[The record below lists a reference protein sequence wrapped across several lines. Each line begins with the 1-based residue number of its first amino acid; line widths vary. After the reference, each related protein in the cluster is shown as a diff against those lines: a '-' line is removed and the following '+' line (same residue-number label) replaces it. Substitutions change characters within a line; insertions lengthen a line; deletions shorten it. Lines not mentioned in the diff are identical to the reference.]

1 MHADSALIMMPGY
14 KRMESSS
21 PQHARRSRR
30 IANLTGNNGVAAP
43 VKNEDNVADILD
55 ETDEDGP
62 SHDTDDDYSSDD
74 EDVENEIDED
84 GFRAFDKDAEYQ
96 KRYIVQDEHTGR
108 VVTIIP
114 HETLRPINGVEYSD
128 YKIHK
133 NTLLYLMDLR
143 ANNRRSWFKRKRRP
157 YACYYIHLDP
167 GSSYVGG
174 GLWAPEP
181 PTIQLLRDSINERPE
196 AWRQILSS
204 EDFRNMFLP
213 GGKAGVEGALEAFA
227 EANKEGALKTKPKVR
242 YPFPK
247 N

>member
-1 MHADSALIMMPGY
+1 MMPGY

-143 ANNRRSWFKRKRRP
+143 ANNRRSWFKRKYKRSKLKDLTNSIRP
-157 YACYYIHLDP
+157 SKGVQACLERLGDVYRDPYTQGHCFRLYYP
-167 GSSYVGG
+167 
-174 GLWAPEP
+174 
-181 PTIQLLRDSINERPE
+181 
-196 AWRQILSS
+196 
-204 EDFRNMFLP
+204 
-213 GGKAGVEGALEAFA
+213 
-227 EANKEGALKTKPKVR
+227 
-242 YPFPK
+242 
-247 N
+247 

>member
-1 MHADSALIMMPGY
+1 MMPGY
-14 KRMESSS
+14 KRMASSS

-143 ANNRRSWFKRKRRP
+143 ANNRRSWFKRKYKKKQTQRP
-157 YACYYIHLDP
+157 Y
-167 GSSYVGG
+167 
-174 GLWAPEP
+174 
-181 PTIQLLRDSINERPE
+181 
-196 AWRQILSS
+196 
-204 EDFRNMFLP
+204 
-213 GGKAGVEGALEAFA
+213 
-227 EANKEGALKTKPKVR
+227 
-242 YPFPK
+242 
-247 N
+247 